1 MRSQDIIKKSKRDSL
16 FKAKRGLFVVSG
28 FVSLFLAILGIF
40 LPILP
45 TTPFLLLSAYCFAR
59 ASKKWYDW
67 LLNHKY
73 FGKIIRDY
81 HQRKGV
87 TLGIKIYALSLL
99 WITILISVIF
109 AIEMFFV
116 DVLLIFIAMVVS
128 LHIIKLKTL
137 RG

>member
-1 MRSQDIIKKSKRDSL
+1 MRSQDIVKKSRKDTII
-16 FKAKRGLFVVSG
+16 KAKRGLFFVSG
-28 FVSLFLAILGIF
+28 FASLILAILGIF
-40 LPILP
+40 LPVLP

-81 HQRKGV
+81 HQKKGV

-99 WITILISVIF
+99 WTTILLSVIF
-109 AIEMFFV
+109 VVDLFFV
-116 DVLLIFIAMVVS
+116 DALLILIAIVVS
-128 LHIIKLKTL
+128 IHITKLKTL
-137 RG
+137 RD